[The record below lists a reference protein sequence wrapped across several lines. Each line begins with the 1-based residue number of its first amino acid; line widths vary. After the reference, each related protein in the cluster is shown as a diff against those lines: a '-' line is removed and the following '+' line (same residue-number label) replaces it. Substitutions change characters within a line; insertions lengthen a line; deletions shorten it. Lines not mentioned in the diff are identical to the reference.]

1 MNKALTIAF
10 VLLFAAG
17 CNGALWGQ
25 VAVLAVTVGIFFST
39 LRLGKSETMQSRAD
53 QSTSTAGR
61 S

>member
-1 MNKALTIAF
+1 MSKALTIAF
-10 VLLFAAG
+10 LLLFATG

-39 LRLGKSETMQSRAD
+39 LRLGKTETMRSRAD

-61 S
+61 